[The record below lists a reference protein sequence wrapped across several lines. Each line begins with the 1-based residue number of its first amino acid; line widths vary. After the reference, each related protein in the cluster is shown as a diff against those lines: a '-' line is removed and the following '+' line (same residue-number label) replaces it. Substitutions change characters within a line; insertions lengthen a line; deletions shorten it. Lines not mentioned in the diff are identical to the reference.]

1 MAQQQ
6 EMQNRVIRACPAC
19 PMESLGSLFHRDEI
33 DGVTS
38 IADFTGETRLPLLPC
53 RRWQAGPCQKIT
65 LCAFAHQLFFWT
77 FPNSLL
83 DNAIRLYY
91 IWHMRPSF
99 EWDAV
104 KNEQNKEKHGVS
116 FFDAQYAFA
125 DPHRVI
131 IEDLSHS
138 ANEDRFF
145 CFGKVNGGIM
155 TVRFTERQ
163 GRIRIIG
170 AGYWRKGRKIYD
182 KENQIHR

>member
-1 MAQQQ
+1 VGLWLIQ
-6 EMQNRVIRACPAC
+6 IF
-19 PMESLGSLFHRDEI
+19 S
-33 DGVTS
+33 
-38 IADFTGETRLPLLPC
+38 FTYQLL
-53 RRWQAGPCQKIT
+53 
-65 LCAFAHQLFFWT
+65 FWT

-99 EWDAV
+99 EWDDV

-131 IEDLSHS
+131 IEDLGHS

-145 CFGKVNGGIM
+145 CFGKEAFEKCSISKSGLIWP
-155 TVRFTERQ
+155 RS
-163 GRIRIIG
+163 
-170 AGYWRKGRKIYD
+170 RKAIV
-182 KENQIHR
+182 